1 MTLIKLAAAATAL
14 ALVLALAAPFV
25 TAMLSSW
32 SRFRDESAL
41 AVMVVIGAVVYG
53 GLVVALLGRRWLSLF
68 RGTAPL
74 HSTPS
79 LTSGADQA

>member
-1 MTLIKLAAAATAL
+1 VL
-14 ALVLALAAPFV
+14 ALVLALAAPVV

-41 AVMVVIGAVVYG
+41 AVLVGIGAVVYG
-53 GLVVALLGRRWLSLF
+53 GLVVALLGRRWLLLF

-74 HSTPS
+74 DPAPS
-79 LTSGADQA
+79 LTSSVDQA